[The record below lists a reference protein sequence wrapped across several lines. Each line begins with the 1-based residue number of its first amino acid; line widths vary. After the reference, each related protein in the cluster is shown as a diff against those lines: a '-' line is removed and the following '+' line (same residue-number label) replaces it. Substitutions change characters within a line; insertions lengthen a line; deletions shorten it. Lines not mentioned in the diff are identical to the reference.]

1 MWSVILRKKGG
12 GAIEMRVDV
21 HHHVPEVKVQVI
33 HKIFQPVHFNW
44 KIGRPQLKK
53 RREGIMIEIG
63 CTNEEKVPVSISPV
77 TLAGNPVALDGAIQV
92 TVQSGDGSVEMVDST
107 SFFVVSGLNPGDTA
121 FLVSGDADLGAG
133 VETISDVI
141 LLHVAGAKASN
152 LGMVAGPAVLK

>member
-1 MWSVILRKKGG
+1 
-12 GAIEMRVDV
+12 
-21 HHHVPEVKVQVI
+21 
-33 HKIFQPVHFNW
+33 
-44 KIGRPQLKK
+44 
-53 RREGIMIEIG
+53 MIEIG